1 MVLCVYPM
9 CMCVSLSLD
18 RSRARALS
26 LCLCIPPSIDL
37 WMNRQLTAA
46 QYHKQG
52 VKRRTSS
59 SAPSS
64 QHASATRPHARPPS
78 PHRPCGE
85 HTQYHEPWARQPS
98 RSATSRAAR
107 CVAGCG
113 ACPLRT
119 CACGRTGAR
128 KGCKGA
134 VVSRAASSIG
144 TSRGGPRF
152 GCLLAAA
159 QRRARGPW

>member
-9 CMCVSLSLD
+9 CMCISLSLD

-26 LCLCIPPSIDL
+26 LCLSIPPSIDR

-52 VKRRTSS
+52 VQRRTSS

-98 RSATSRAAR
+98 RSAASRAAR
-107 CVAGCG
+107 GVARCG
-113 ACPLRT
+113 ACRLRA

-152 GCLLAAA
+152 GCLLATP